1 VGRLAVVAVLFL
13 VLAGTAVAASP
24 LPKKPPN
31 SDTVEC
37 GAGTVHSHALWFRAA
52 DGVVLAA
59 AEYGKGSR
67 GVVLA
72 PESGGSHCGWLPF
85 AHVLAARGYHV
96 LAYDLR
102 ERGQS
107 PTLTRNQFIRYDA
120 DVIGAA
126 QKLHALGASKVVV
139 AGASLGGA
147 SVLAAGPELNK
158 LASGVVDF
166 SGEPSLASADEAV
179 PKITLPILV
188 VGSKNDYYAPASTSH
203 WVMSHVGSEDK
214 QLLLEPGSAHGWDIV
229 QVTPY
234 AAKARATVL
243 KWLARHT
250 N

>member
-1 VGRLAVVAVLFL
+1 MLFL
-13 VLAGTAVAASP
+13 VLAGAAVAASP
-24 LPKKPPN
+24 LPKKPPT
-31 SDTVEC
+31 SDTAEC
-37 GAGTVHSHALWFRAA
+37 GVGTVRSHTLWFRAA

-67 GVVLA
+67 GIVLA

-85 AHVLAARGYHV
+85 ARVLAARGYHV

-102 ERGQS
+102 ALGQS
-107 PTLTRNQFIRYDA
+107 PNLTRNQIVRYDA
-120 DVIGAA
+120 DVVGAA
-126 QKLHALGASKVVV
+126 RKLHALGARKVVV

-158 LASGVVDF
+158 LATGIVDF
-166 SGEPSLASADEAV
+166 SGEPSLANADVAV

-188 VGSKNDYYAPASTSH
+188 VGSKNDSYAPASTSR
-203 WVMSHVGSEDK
+203 WIMSHVGSNDK
-214 QLLLEPGSAHGWDIV
+214 QLLLEPDSAHGWDIV

-243 KWLARHT
+243 AWLARHT

>member
-1 VGRLAVVAVLFL
+1 MLVLA
-13 VLAGTAVAASP
+13 LAGTAVAASSP
-24 LPKKPPN
+24 LPKKPPHT
-31 SDTVEC
+31 DTAEC
-37 GAGTVHSHALWFRAA
+37 GVGVVHSRALWFRAA

-59 AEYGKGSR
+59 AEYGKGAR

-85 AHVLAARGYHV
+85 AKVLAARGYHV

-102 ERGQS
+102 ALGQS
-107 PTLTRNQFIRYDA
+107 PNLTRTQIVRYDA
-120 DVIGAA
+120 DVVGAA
-126 QKLHALGASKVVV
+126 QKLHALGAKKVVV

-147 SVLAAGPELNK
+147 SVLAAGPELNR
-158 LASGVVDF
+158 LASGIVDF
-166 SGEPSLASADEAV
+166 SGEPSLANADVAV

-188 VGSKNDYYAPASTSH
+188 VGSKNDSYAPASTSN
-203 WVMSHVGSEDK
+203 WIMSHVGSTDK
-214 QLLLEPGSAHGWDIV
+214 QLLLEPGGAHGWDIV

-243 KWLARHT
+243 AWLARHT